1 MEVAVIGGGAAGF
14 FAAVTIAE
22 GLPSARV
29 SILERGS
36 SVLQK
41 VKISGGG
48 RCNVTHA
55 CFDPKALTA
64 FYPRGHRELTGPF
77 SRFGPAETRDWF
89 AARGVLLK
97 TEPDGRMFP
106 VSDQSQTIID
116 CLLQSAR
123 NAGISIRTGMRL
135 TALRQLPDG
144 RWSITSNG
152 MPDTVADR
160 VVVATGSNEN
170 IWKILADLGHT
181 IVPPAPSLF
190 TFNTKDV
197 RLRQLAGISIP
208 HAKLDIIGE
217 KIQSEG
223 PLLITHWGL
232 SGPAALKLSAWGA
245 RVLQDRQYKCTLRV
259 QWAGAHTPEEIGQQ
273 LAAARLEAAKKQIL
287 TTPQAGLPLRLWH
300 HLCAAAHIAPGLR
313 WADIN
318 NTTLK
323 ALTLQL
329 TQCELAISGKSAFK
343 EEFVTAGGVDLKE
356 INFKTF
362 ESRLFKGL
370 YFAGEVLNVD
380 AVTGG
385 FNFQAAWTGGW
396 IAGQSITADA
406 MQE

>member
-259 QWAGAHTPEEIGQQ
+259 Q
-273 LAAARLEAAKKQIL
+273 
-287 TTPQAGLPLRLWH
+287 
-300 HLCAAAHIAPGLR
+300 
-313 WADIN
+313 
-318 NTTLK
+318 
-323 ALTLQL
+323 
-329 TQCELAISGKSAFK
+329 
-343 EEFVTAGGVDLKE
+343 
-356 INFKTF
+356 
-362 ESRLFKGL
+362 
-370 YFAGEVLNVD
+370 
-380 AVTGG
+380 
-385 FNFQAAWTGGW
+385 
-396 IAGQSITADA
+396 
-406 MQE
+406 